1 MKRKRQNGNAEGE
14 NPFSFSIGDLMAGV
28 LFIFVLLL
36 ASTMLEIQEKAERDA
51 EIASK
56 YNNIKSDIYFDIA
69 KEFKDDLSQWNAV
82 VDKNDLSIRFSLDES
97 GAKVSYFDSG
107 RPEVR
112 QEFKNVLDEFFPKYL
127 SIIAN
132 PKYRDS
138 IEEIRIE
145 GHTDSDGS
153 YMLNV
158 ELSQG
163 RARNV
168 LNYCLQMAAKDP
180 AMKEMM
186 DWAQY
191 KITANGLS
199 YSHPILNANGTENK
213 DLSRRVEFK
222 VRTNAEAQLE
232 EIAKMREPNR
242 GQIQQ
247 TYSWDSAS
255 TQTPSQRA
263 LTMVSAGA
271 CSAATS
277 QG

>member
-1 MKRKRQNGNAEGE
+1 MKRKNSNVSSENE

-36 ASTMLEIQEKAERDA
+36 ASSMLEIQEKAERDA
-51 EIASK
+51 EIASR

-69 KEFKDDLSQWNAV
+69 KEFKDDLAQWNAV
-82 VDKNDLSIRFSLDES
+82 VDENDLSIRFSLDES
-97 GAKVSYFDSG
+97 GTKVSYFDSG
-107 RPEVR
+107 RPDVK
-112 QEFKNVLDEFFPKYL
+112 QEFKDVLDEFFPKYL
-127 SIIAN
+127 RLIAN

-145 GHTDSDGS
+145 GHTDSNGG

-158 ELSQG
+158 GLSQG

-168 LNYCLQMAAKDP
+168 LDYCLQIAKNDP
-180 AMKEMM
+180 DLKEMM
-186 DWAQY
+186 EWAQY

-199 YSHPILNANGTENK
+199 YSHPILNADGSENK

-232 EIAKMREPNR
+232 EIAKMR
-242 GQIQQ
+242 Q
-247 TYSWDSAS
+247 
-255 TQTPSQRA
+255 
-263 LTMVSAGA
+263 
-271 CSAATS
+271 
-277 QG
+277 

>member
-1 MKRKRQNGNAEGE
+1 M
-14 NPFSFSIGDLMAGV
+14 
-28 LFIFVLLL
+28 LL
-36 ASTMLEIQEKAERDA
+36 T
-51 EIASK
+51 
-56 YNNIKSDIYFDIA
+56 
-69 KEFKDDLSQWNAV
+69 
-82 VDKNDLSIRFSLDES
+82 
-97 GAKVSYFDSG
+97 
-107 RPEVR
+107 
-112 QEFKNVLDEFFPKYL
+112 YL

-168 LNYCLQMAAKDP
+168 LNYCLQMASKDS

-186 DWAQY
+186 DWAQF

-232 EIAKMREPNR
+232 EIAKMREGN
-242 GQIQQ
+242 
-247 TYSWDSAS
+247 
-255 TQTPSQRA
+255 
-263 LTMVSAGA
+263 
-271 CSAATS
+271 
-277 QG
+277 

>member
-186 DWAQY
+186 DWAQ
-191 KITANGLS
+191 
-199 YSHPILNANGTENK
+199 
-213 DLSRRVEFK
+213 
-222 VRTNAEAQLE
+222 
-232 EIAKMREPNR
+232 
-242 GQIQQ
+242 
-247 TYSWDSAS
+247 
-255 TQTPSQRA
+255 
-263 LTMVSAGA
+263 
-271 CSAATS
+271 
-277 QG
+277 

>member
-1 MKRKRQNGNAEGE
+1 MKRKVNNVSGENE

-36 ASTMLEIQEKAERDA
+36 ASSMLEIQEKAERDA
-51 EIASK
+51 EIASR

-82 VDKNDLSIRFSLDES
+82 VDENDLSIRFSLDES

-107 RPEVR
+107 RPDVK
-112 QEFKNVLDEFFPKYL
+112 QEFKNVLNEFFPKYL
-127 SIIAN
+127 RIIAN

-145 GHTDSDGS
+145 GHTDSNGG

-158 ELSQG
+158 GLSQE
-163 RARNV
+163 RAKNV
-168 LNYCLQMAAKDP
+168 LDYCLNMAGQDP
-180 AMKEMM
+180 ELKEMM
-186 DWAQY
+186 GWAQY

-199 YSHPILNANGTENK
+199 YSHPILNADGSENK

-232 EIAKMREPNR
+232 EIAKLR
-242 GQIQQ
+242 Q
-247 TYSWDSAS
+247 
-255 TQTPSQRA
+255 
-263 LTMVSAGA
+263 
-271 CSAATS
+271 
-277 QG
+277 